1 MRQSV
6 GEPSGDLPIG
16 EVRSSDS
23 PRPLLR
29 VADAV
34 ALTIGIVIGAG
45 IFRTPSLVAAN
56 AGSKWFAL
64 GAWLLGGVV
73 SLVGALCYA
82 ELATTYPHAGGDYH
96 FLTRAFGSKLSFLFA
111 WARMAII
118 QTGSI
123 ALLAFVFGD
132 YFSQVLP
139 LGGAYSSPLYAA
151 LIVIALTALNIA
163 GIRQGTGAQNLLTIV
178 EVLGVV
184 LIIIVG
190 LTLPAPV
197 AQAASTTTTAAASSS
212 AFGLVMVFVLFTYSG
227 WNEASYVSAELRG
240 DRRNI
245 MRVLV
250 ISIAFLTALYVL
262 VNFAYLRALGL
273 AGTAQSEAVAADV
286 MRLAFGD
293 RGAALISVLI
303 AISALTSA
311 NATVF
316 TGART
321 NYALGRNFAPFA
333 ILGRWSRRADAPV
346 NALVVQGL
354 VALLLVILGAWT
366 LEGFKAIVEYTAP
379 VFWFFLLLTGVAL
392 FVLRRRDQTIV
403 RPFRVPLYP
412 LTPLVF
418 CATSAYLLYSSLAY
432 TGKGALIGVAVLCL
446 GALILLIFNSRQM
459 GEPTGDLKGD
469 D

>member
-6 GEPSGDLPIG
+6 GEPSGDLPTS
-16 EVRSSDS
+16 EVRSADS

-34 ALTIGIVIGAG
+34 ALTVGIVIGAG

-56 AGSKWFAL
+56 AGSEAL
-64 GAWLLGGVV
+64 ALAAWLLGGIV

-139 LGGAYSSPLYAA
+139 LGGAYSSSIYAA
-151 LIVIALTALNIA
+151 LIVIALTALNVA
-163 GIRQGTGAQNLLTIV
+163 GIRQGTGTQNLLTSV

-190 LTLPAPV
+190 LTLPAPA
-197 AQAASTTTTAAASSS
+197 AQVVTATAPSST
-212 AFGLVMVFVLFTYSG
+212 FGLVMVFVLFTYSG

-250 ISIAFLTALYVL
+250 MSIAFLTALYVL

-273 AGTAQSEAVAADV
+273 AGTAQSEAIAADV
-286 MRLAFGD
+286 MRRAFGE
-293 RGAALISVLI
+293 RGAGLISVLI

-333 ILGRWSRRADAPV
+333 TLGRWSRRADAPV
-346 NALVVQGL
+346 NALLVQGL
-354 VALLLVILGAWT
+354 IALLLVVLGAWT

-392 FVLRRRDQTIV
+392 FVLRWRDPAAV

-446 GALILLIFNSRQM
+446 GALILLIFNSRRM
-459 GEPTGDLKGD
+459 GEPTGVIKGD